1 MELLAPAGNPESLK
15 AAIYSGANAVYF
27 GLNKFNARI
36 NANNFNKENVR
47 EYIELCHLHGVKAY
61 ITFNTIIKDN
71 EFEEFE
77 ESVKVAA
84 EAKAD
89 AFIVTDLGA
98 LTIFSKYDV
107 PLHASTQ
114 MGIHNLDGA
123 KFVEKLG
130 FTRVVVSRETLFEDI
145 KEIKENTS
153 LEVEYFVHGALCV
166 SFSGGCLLSSFM
178 TGTSGN
184 RGLCKQP
191 CRLCYESS
199 LSGDSKYYLSPA
211 DQCLID
217 KIDDLQ
223 KIGIDSL
230 KIEGRLKSSYYV
242 GEVTKVYREALDGK
256 KDPNYLSRLYRAYNR
271 GHFTSGY
278 NYDNTL
284 ELMSID
290 VQNNIGE
297 RVGKIIKRYGPTIEI
312 QSNYEFKI
320 GDGIKIINNGKEI
333 GGFGIDNVRKV
344 KDGIYA
350 IKTVKDYPVG
360 AEVHLTQEKE
370 MVDRYENVDLK
381 LPINID
387 AIVSKDGLQLKA
399 RYKDV
404 NISKAYDIVSE
415 AKNNPTTIDELDEKL
430 QKSAEDFK
438 IIPNIKIQDK
448 GLFVPMSAF
457 NRSRRDIVDALR
469 LMVIEKYEKNMPR
482 KHISKAYNAEGEKL
496 KDTIYEINN
505 PSLIKEYNKKGIVVL
520 NIMDY
525 TNIKD
530 IDGKIYL
537 KLPKI
542 ARGKDK
548 AIIESVYNKYKD
560 NIIGVV
566 ADNIYGIEYAREKG
580 LKVIG
585 GPGLNIFNSQS
596 SEWYG
601 INNYVMSV
609 ELKSDELLDGYS
621 LETDRNMVMTLT
633 HCPIQL
639 STKCTCSTCKYKN
652 NVCYNNGSLNIQ
664 IERVKV
670 GYCYFN
676 LFIQNRKPIS
686 ELEKDKVYFV
696 MQN

>member
-1 MELLAPAGNPESLK
+1 MELLAPAGNPEALK

-98 LTIFSKYDV
+98 LSIFAKYDV

-199 LSGDSKYYLSPA
+199 LSGENKYYLSPA

-217 KIDDLQ
+217 KIDDLK

-297 RVGKIIKRYGPTIEI
+297 VVGKIVKRYGPTMEI
-312 QSNYEFKI
+312 QSSYEFKI

-333 GGFGIDNVRKV
+333 GGFGIDNVRKL

-387 AIVSKDGLQLKA
+387 AIVSKDGLQLTA
-399 RYKDV
+399 SYKDI
-404 NISKAYDIVSE
+404 NISKAYDIVSN
-415 AKNNPTTIDELDEKL
+415 AKNNPTTIEELEEKL
-430 QKSAEDFK
+430 KKSSENFK
-438 IIPNIKIQDK
+438 IVSNIKIQDK

-457 NRSRRDIVDALR
+457 NKSRRDIVDALR
-469 LMVIEKYEKNMPR
+469 LAIIEKHENNMLR
-482 KHISKAYNAEGEKL
+482 KHISKAYNAEDEKL
-496 KDTIYEINN
+496 EDAIYEIND
-505 PSLIKEYNKKGIVVL
+505 SELIDEYSKKGIVVL
-520 NIMDY
+520 NILDY
-525 TNIKD
+525 TKIKD
-530 IDGKIYL
+530 IDGKVYI

-542 ARGKDK
+542 ARGRDK
-548 AIIESVYNKYKD
+548 TIIENVFNKYKD

-566 ADNIYGIEYAREKG
+566 ADNIYGIEFARQRG
-580 LKVIG
+580 LKIIG

-596 SEWYG
+596 SKWYG
-601 INNYVMSV
+601 LNNYVMSV
-609 ELKSDELLDGYS
+609 ELKRDELIDGYS
-621 LETDRNMVMTLT
+621 LEINKNMVMTLT

-652 NVCYNNGSLNIQ
+652 DVYYNNGSLNIQ

-676 LFIQNRKPIS
+676 LFIPNDKLKFNNRLKYQII
-686 ELEKDKVYFV
+686 
-696 MQN
+696 

>member
-36 NANNFNKENVR
+36 NANNFSKENVR

-89 AFIVTDLGA
+89 AFIITDLGA
-98 LTIFSKYDV
+98 LSIFSKYDV

-114 MGIHNLDGA
+114 MGIHNLEGA
-123 KFVEKLG
+123 KFVERLG

-199 LSGDSKYYLSPA
+199 LSSENKYYLSPA

-217 KIDDLQ
+217 KIDDLR

-242 GEVTKVYREALDGK
+242 GEVTKVYREVLDGK

-297 RVGKIIKRYGPTIEI
+297 TVGKIVKRYSPTIEI

-387 AIVSKDGLQLKA
+387 AIVSKDGLQLTA
-399 RYKDV
+399 SYKDV

-415 AKNNPTTIDELDEKL
+415 AKNNPTTIDELNEKL
-430 QKSAEDFK
+430 KKSTEDFK

-457 NRSRRDIVDALR
+457 NKSRRDIVDALR
-469 LMVIEKYEKNMPR
+469 VAIIEKYEQNMPR
-482 KHISKAYNAEGEKL
+482 KYISKAYQANDEKL
-496 KDTIYEINN
+496 KDTIYEIKD
-505 PSLIKEYNKKGIVVL
+505 PSLIKEYSKKGIVVL
-520 NIMDY
+520 NITDY

-530 IDGKIYL
+530 IDDKIYL
-537 KLPKI
+537 KLPNI

-548 AIIESVYNKYKD
+548 AVIEGVYSKYKD

-566 ADNIYGIEYAREKG
+566 ADSIYGIEYAREKG

-596 SEWYG
+596 SKWYG

-609 ELKSDELLDGYS
+609 ELKSDELIDGYS
-621 LETDRNMVMTLT
+621 LETDKNMVMTLT

-639 STKCTCSTCKYKN
+639 STKCTCATCKYKN
-652 NVCYNNGSLNIQ
+652 NVCYNNGSLKIQ
-664 IERVKV
+664 IERIKV

-676 LFIQNRKPIS
+676 LFIPN
-686 ELEKDKVYFV
+686 DKLRSNNGLKY
-696 MQN
+696 QII